1 MKWLRDRLYVFFW
14 SNSIM
19 PSAAAC
25 PVAYCV
31 KCKKKQQMGSCKKAT
46 SSNGRNMM
54 KGVCKKCGTNMNIFT
69 K

>member
-1 MKWLRDRLYVFFW
+1 
-14 SNSIM
+14 M
-19 PSAAAC
+19 PSSAAC